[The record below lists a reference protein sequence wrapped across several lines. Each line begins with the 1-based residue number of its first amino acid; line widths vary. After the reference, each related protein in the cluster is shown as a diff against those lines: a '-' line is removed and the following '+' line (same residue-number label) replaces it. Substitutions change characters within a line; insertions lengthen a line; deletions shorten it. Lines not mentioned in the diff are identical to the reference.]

1 MNFYDGIIVVE
12 GRGDEAFLSSF
23 IDSIYVVTNGFE
35 LNKKDIDFIKS
46 IKDKNKIIVLT
57 DSDDAGLKIR
67 QRIEEEIPGCVNIV
81 ADINECNKNGKHGIA
96 ESNKNHILSL
106 FKGKLTLVKD
116 EKPCV
121 NSSDLYSLG
130 LNNKIKRNELCEKL
144 RLGNCNF
151 KTMIKRINYKQ
162 IDLKQIMEC
171 IDGDK

>member
-1 MNFYDGIIVVE
+1 MNYYDGIIVVE

-35 LNKKDIDFIKS
+35 LNKKDIDFLKS

-96 ESNKNHILSL
+96 ESNKKHILSL
-106 FKGKLTLVKD
+106 FKGKLTLVKE
-116 EKPCV
+116 EKTCV
-121 NSSDLYSLG
+121 KSSELYGLG
-130 LNNKIKRNELCEKL
+130 LNNKNKRNELCEKL

-171 IDGDK
+171 INGDK

>member
-35 LNKKDIDFIKS
+35 LNKKDIDFLKS
-46 IKDKNKIIVLT
+46 IKYKNKIIILT

-67 QRIEEEIPGCVNIV
+67 RRIEEEIPGCVNIV

-96 ESNKNHILSL
+96 ESNINHILSL
-106 FKGKLTLVKD
+106 FKGKLTLVKE
-116 EKPCV
+116 EKARI
-121 NSSDLYSLG
+121 NSSELYSLG
-130 LNNKIKRNELCEKL
+130 LNNKNKRNELCEKL

>member
-35 LNKKDIDFIKS
+35 LNKKDIDFLKS

-67 QRIEEEIPGCVNIV
+67 QRIEEEIPGCVNIF
-81 ADINECNKNGKHGIA
+81 ADINECNKNGKHGVA

-106 FKGKLTLVKD
+106 FKGKLTLVKED
-116 EKPCV
+116 KTHV
-121 NSSDLYSLG
+121 NSSELYCLG
-130 LNNKIKRNELCEKL
+130 LNNKNKRNELCEKL

>member
-35 LNKKDIDFIKS
+35 LNKKDIDFLKS

-67 QRIEEEIPGCVNIV
+67 QRIGEEIPGCVNIV

-121 NSSDLYSLG
+121 ISSDLYSLG
-130 LNNKIKRNELCEKL
+130 LNNKNKRNELCEKF

>member
-12 GRGDEAFLSSF
+12 GHGDEAFLSSF

-35 LNKKDIDFIKS
+35 LNKKDIDFLKS

-67 QRIEEEIPGCVNIV
+67 QRIVEEIPGCVNIV

-106 FKGKLTLVKD
+106 FKGKLTLVKE
-116 EKPCV
+116 EKARI
-121 NSSDLYSLG
+121 NSSELYSLG
-130 LNNKIKRNELCEKL
+130 LNNKNKRNELCEKL